1 VSPTILPGEL
11 PVEHD
16 DVVAG
21 RLPAR
26 YGFRLQDVF
35 LDQLTPLLRPGI
47 AILDIGAGRSP
58 TMPPAERPAGCRYI
72 GLDISAEEIAAA
84 PPDAYD
90 ETIAADIT
98 APFELSGPVDLAIS
112 WQVLEHVKPIERAF
126 GNLHAALRPGG
137 TLLAVLSGGRAVFAV
152 LARVMPHAV
161 RSQIMVRLLGHAA
174 DEKFPTAYDRC
185 TASALERMLAGW
197 GGVRVIPFYR
207 GATYFNMSR
216 TLQRAYLVYENGLER
231 RDARDLATHYLVVA
245 TRAEA

>member
-1 VSPTILPGEL
+1 MSPTILPDQL
-11 PVEHD
+11 PVEHA

-35 LDQLTPLLRPGI
+35 MEHLTPLLRDDI
-47 AILDIGAGRSP
+47 AILDIGAGRAP
-58 TMPPAERPAGCRYI
+58 TLPPDGRPAGCRYV
-72 GLDISAEEIAAA
+72 GLDISAEELAAA
-84 PPDAYD
+84 PAGAYD
-90 ETIAADIT
+90 EVIAADIT
-98 APFELSGPVDLAIS
+98 APFELSAPVDLAIS
-112 WQVLEHVKPIERAF
+112 WQVLEHVKPIDRAF
-126 GNLHAALRPGG
+126 ENLHAALRPGG
-137 TLLAVLSGGRAVFAV
+137 TLLAVLSGGRAAFAV

-185 TASALERMLAGW
+185 TASALEGLLARW
-197 GGVRVIPFYR
+197 GAVQVVPFYR

-216 TLQRAYLVYENGLER
+216 TLQRAYLVYENELER

-245 TRAEA
+245 TRAAA